1 MQGILL
7 LASNATQCGMLAD
20 MQRVRFRQCECM
32 AERQSAKGRARK
44 FGLTHILLRGWR
56 VRLHDYLHAF
66 LSRFWSVGRSSEG
79 AVSLQVGQ
87 GYSQIPRQ
95 DVLCLVCRPYRPLV
109 GRDVCVVAC
118 FRALRRLTCPV
129 GWAGWLAC
137 EGLTGQPFEVVVRF
151 GFVVGRCV
159 VLLCCVVSPDRV

>member
-1 MQGILL
+1 M

-20 MQRVRFRQCECM
+20 MQRGRFRQCECM

-87 GYSQIPRQ
+87 GYKLHLLNQLEVSVTRQAVTVDPFSKTEWQRTPRSRQIAYPAKRSAEPWVQ
-95 DVLCLVCRPYRPLV
+95 VVK
-109 GRDVCVVAC
+109 CVHGPQAHKH
-118 FRALRRLTCPV
+118 P
-129 GWAGWLAC
+129 
-137 EGLTGQPFEVVVRF
+137 
-151 GFVVGRCV
+151 
-159 VLLCCVVSPDRV
+159 PDDRHW